1 MAEVDPEDD
10 AIERFVV
17 RHYRYDPDR
26 RERRHVVVAAF
37 DNEPEF
43 MARIHQE
50 SHALDERRAS
60 GGQVD
65 PRGHI
70 TGVVLEPGHARLAAN
85 ARLVQGA
92 FRHGS
97 PDLEWLERLDL
108 PSNTWVMRIEDPSPG
123 QPSTEDR

>member
-1 MAEVDPEDD
+1 MAEVDPEND

-43 MARIHQE
+43 MARIDQE
-50 SHALDERRAS
+50 SRALDEQRAS
-60 GGQVD
+60 GANVD
-65 PRGHI
+65 PREHI
-70 TGVVLEPGHARLAAN
+70 TGVVLEPDHARLAAN
-85 ARLVQGA
+85 VRLVQGA

-97 PDLEWLERLDL
+97 PDLERLEQLDL
-108 PSNTWVMRIEDPSPG
+108 PSSTWVMRTDNPAPG